1 MSQVKYLVKR
11 PAVASVTL
19 LVAASLAAG
28 GCGSSGNPS
37 TAGCSSKPVQPA
49 ASGAAAGWTLPGGD
63 LRNTRAVVGPIT
75 SSNVS
80 QLGVAWCVP
89 LESTGAIRAAGLSN
103 GYATTPVVVNGVVYT
118 QDLES
123 NVMAIIAYELGAKGK
138 LPDTMG

>member
-1 MSQVKYLVKR
+1 M
-11 PAVASVTL
+11 
-19 LVAASLAAG
+19 
-28 GCGSSGNPS
+28 
-37 TAGCSSKPVQPA
+37 
-49 ASGAAAGWTLPGGD
+49 
-63 LRNTRAVVGPIT
+63 RAVVGPIT

-89 LESTGAIRAAGLSN
+89 LESTGATRAAGLSN

-138 LPDTMG
+138 LPTPWASDMSLWRRCYDWPKWMQGTPKDSSAVMHTADSPE